1 MRIFMAADH
10 GAYELKED
18 LVDWIRDQYEL
29 EVVDFGV
36 HGPESVD
43 YPDMAARLCRE
54 LLDSDPDDR
63 GILLCGTGLGMS
75 MAANRWSGIR
85 AALCH
90 DEYTARLSRQHNDA
104 NVLVLGG
111 RVLGIAVARGIVD
124 VWLREAFEGGRHQRR
139 LDKLEQAGK
148 GGH

>member
-10 GAYELKED
+10 GAFELKED
-18 LVDWIRDQYEL
+18 LVDWVRDQHEL
-29 EVVDFGV
+29 EVIDFGV

-43 YPDMAARLCRE
+43 YPDMAAQLCQE
-54 LLDSDPDDR
+54 LLASDPDDR

-90 DEYTARLSRQHNDA
+90 DEYTARLSRQHNNA

-124 VWLREAFEGGRHQRR
+124 VWLREGFEGGRHQRR
-139 LDKLEQAGK
+139 LDKLELAGK
-148 GGH
+148 AG